1 MKTYCFRST
10 FLLSAVLALVV
21 FLYPQLQGQSVN
33 VEAQVASIS
42 GPVLVSG
49 NARALHPLV
58 RGETLAPGDEI
69 DTRGGGKLTIT
80 LSDGSL
86 IIVKPGTRLI
96 LKDYRT
102 AGSLRELFEIIVGR
116 VHVKINHYGGRPNPY
131 RINSPTA
138 SIAVRGTE
146 FAVIVGTPG
155 DTEVVVYEGLVE
167 VASLSDPSK
176 KMLVEPGR
184 GVIVRPNQDMRMLSP
199 GQVRELAERGES
211 SDGKGQQARNAVGDR
226 DDDSPRNSAGMY
238 DRYIAG
244 LAETG
249 QTPYLMRYF
258 AFADSHLDSLEN
270 PAYATE
276 FKSAEGRVFVLP
288 SFSGTA
294 SLEGNSSDFSPGP
307 SRPVDFSISPQGS
320 FFTPLARSGIIVGGG
335 LAASRSGVQ
344 SFSIDDATGLI
355 GPPFAAGATGQSTA
369 SASTATN
376 FLTGSFVAA
385 RRFGAKGHSSF
396 GVGMDRV
403 SGRGSLLSLATQSD
417 SFGASS
423 NTRIQSRSS
432 VGQTHI
438 KLGFSQEFGNHKLG
452 LFYRYGSVSASDG
465 DQQRSIGGIAQTLE
479 SSSTTGFSSEFGL
492 RLRGPVTRR
501 LFYGVQA
508 SWMGF
513 RLNDQLRR
521 SVSVDA
527 SQRDNINRSAFGA
540 GLGFALRPRI
550 VFSFDVAGGFVQSKN
565 LRIEQASGN
574 PLESGRVQSQ
584 FVSVHT
590 GVQADLWR
598 KSFVSGSF
606 LAIRQSSD
614 SLTAFYPDRFG
625 RLLTK
630 NGLPATGGPAS
641 DSRMSYYSEI
651 GFGWRFNPRFLAQ
664 YVLSTDYGFSAPSH
678 TLLLRYYLPRPGKV
692 SQHD

>member
-1 MKTYCFRST
+1 MRTHCSKSIY
-10 FLLSAVLALVV
+10 LLSAVFSLAA
-21 FLYPQLQGQSVN
+21 FLCPELRGQSMN

-49 NARALHPLV
+49 NSHSLRQLA

-69 DTRGGGKLTIT
+69 DTRGGGKLTIM

-86 IIVKPGTRLI
+86 VVVKPGSRVI
-96 LKDYRT
+96 LKDYRA
-102 AGSLRELFEIIVGR
+102 AGSWRELFEIIVGR
-116 VHVKINHYGGRPNPY
+116 VHVKINHYSGRPNPY
-131 RINSPTA
+131 RINTPTA

-146 FAVIVGTPG
+146 FAVVVATPG
-155 DTEVVVYEGLVE
+155 DTEVVVYEGQVE

-176 KMLVEPGR
+176 RVLVEPGR

-199 GQVRELAERGES
+199 AQAREIAERATGEF
-211 SDGKGQQARNAVGDR
+211 DRKGEQARNRVADR

-238 DRYIAG
+238 DRYITG

-276 FKSAEGRVFVLP
+276 FKSTEGRVFVLP
-288 SFSGTA
+288 SFSGTG
-294 SLEGNSSDFSPGP
+294 SLEANSSDFSLGP
-307 SRPVDFSISPQGS
+307 NRPIDFSISPQGS
-320 FFTPLARSGIIVGGG
+320 LFTPLPRSGIVVGGG
-335 LAASRSGVQ
+335 LAASHSGLQ
-344 SFSIDDATGLI
+344 SFSLDDATGLA
-355 GPPFAAGATGQSTA
+355 GLPFAAGATGQRIA
-369 SASTATN
+369 SASTTTD

-385 RRFGAKGHSSF
+385 RRFGASGHSSF
-396 GVGMDRV
+396 GVGIDQV
-403 SGRGSLLSLATQSD
+403 SGRGSLLSLTTQSD
-417 SFGASS
+417 SFGVAASA
-423 NTRIQSRSS
+423 RIQSRSS
-432 VGQTHI
+432 VGQTHV

-452 LFYRYGSVSASDG
+452 IFYRYGSVSASDG
-465 DQQRSIGGIAQTLE
+465 DQQRSISGIAQTPE
-479 SSSTTGFSSEFGL
+479 SSSTTGFSSEVGL
-492 RLRGPVTRR
+492 RLRGPLTRR
-501 LFYGVQA
+501 LFYGLQA

-513 RLNDQLRR
+513 RLDDQLRR

-527 SQRDNINRSAFGA
+527 SQRDDIHRSAFGA
-540 GLGFALRPRI
+540 GLGYALRPRI
-550 VFSFDVAGGFVQSKN
+550 VFSFDAVGGFVQFKN

-574 PLESGRVQSQ
+574 PLESGRLHSQ

-590 GVQADLWR
+590 GAQADLWR

-606 LAIRQSSD
+606 LAIRPSSN

-630 NGLPATGGPAS
+630 DGLPSTDGPAS
-641 DSRMSYYSEI
+641 DREMSYYSEF

-678 TLLLRYYLPRPGKV
+678 TLLLRYTFHGRE
-692 SQHD
+692 